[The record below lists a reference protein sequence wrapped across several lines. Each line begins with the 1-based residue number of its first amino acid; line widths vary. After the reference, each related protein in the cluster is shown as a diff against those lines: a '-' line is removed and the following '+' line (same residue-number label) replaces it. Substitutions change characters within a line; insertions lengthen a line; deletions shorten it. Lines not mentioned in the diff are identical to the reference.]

1 MKPLYRFQLK
11 SLSFEERA
19 KDLVSHLTREEKIGM
34 VTSRLDDVPRLG
46 IRKTNFGVEIARG
59 LVQRDNKRETTILPQ
74 PWGMAAMFDDAL
86 MEKLGDMAGDEV
98 RISNQME
105 ESPSSLV
112 LFGPTVDMERDP
124 RWGRNEE
131 AYGEDPCL
139 TGKMTVAYTKGL
151 AGKDPKY
158 LKSAPLLKHF
168 YANNY
173 ENERQT
179 TSANITPR
187 LKHEYYLKA
196 FEPAIREGGAVGLM
210 TAYNR
215 MNRSPE

>member
-1 MKPLYRFQLK
+1 MKTTYRFQDS
-11 SLSFEERA
+11 SLPAEERA
-19 KDLVSHLTREEKIGM
+19 RDIVSHLTLEEKIGM
-34 VTSRLDDVPRLG
+34 VTSNLDAVPRLG
-46 IRKTNFGVEIARG
+46 ISKVHFGVEIARG
-59 LVQRDNKRETTILPQ
+59 LVQRNGKRETTILPQ
-74 PWGMAAMFDDAL
+74 PWGMAAMFDDVL

-98 RISNQME
+98 RISSQME
-105 ESPSSLV
+105 EQPSSLV

-139 TGKMTVAYTKGL
+139 TGRMSAAYTRGL

-173 ENERQT
+173 EDERQT
-179 TSANITPR
+179 TNANVTPR
-187 LKHEYYLKA
+187 LKHEYYFCL
-196 FEPAIREGGAVGLM
+196 LY
-210 TAYNR
+210 T
-215 MNRSPE
+215 SPSPRD